1 VKFTYF
7 AAFLGLVL
15 WGSACANDTRFPI
28 CKTDAEC
35 AAREDNKGNVL
46 CENLRCVQCR
56 YDNDCPGGSY
66 CENKTQACREISPKQ
81 KEDLSVFTEDYK
93 TYDDCIKA
101 CQDSACTDVCS
112 ARFPDAA
119 KKTKKKTKR

>member
-1 VKFTYF
+1 MKLTYF
-7 AAFLGLVL
+7 AVFFGFLHFGT
-15 WGSACANDTRFPI
+15 ACANDTRFPI
-28 CKTDAEC
+28 CKSDAEC
-35 AAREDNKGNVL
+35 AAREEAGKNIL

-66 CENKTQACREISPKQ
+66 CDKTHACKEISPKQ
-81 KEDLSVFTEDYK
+81 TEDPSVMTEDFK
-93 TYDDCIKA
+93 TYDECIKA

-119 KKTKKKTKR
+119 KKTKKKTRR